1 MTWFEDLW
9 GFHEE
14 SPEQVRQNISMVGDT
29 LVCRVNGAKLQPGM
43 LETPSLGELRQ
54 RVAAA
59 RRGGD
64 TKGTI
69 KVCEVVADVQ
79 ELHCDEANAGSMMQV
94 ASQFNLLEMV
104 SPGVRP
110 EDGITRY
117 AFDHTQGPACAI
129 AAGAGTLY
137 RNYFAPI
144 NGELGQREANQI
156 DCLADIGE
164 ALGNVDET
172 LWQMRN
178 GYALAS
184 RAGLEKVE
192 AHILA
197 LDEAGRDAL
206 KGHLRV
212 GVQWHTQVTLAGAS
226 HHLSQV
232 YCSALPVAYSDHAAV
247 HWEAFARLVLEAS
260 YEATLCLAVLNA
272 YENHNHAVYL
282 TKLGGGA
289 FGNRPEWIVDAIYRS
304 LVLFRAFDLDV
315 GIVSYGNSNIETRD
329 LISRFASDGLNSQE

>member
-9 GFHEE
+9 GFPEE

-29 LVCRVNGAKLQPGM
+29 LVSRVNGAKLQPGM
-43 LETPSLGELRQ
+43 LETPSLSELRQ
-54 RVAAA
+54 RVAAVG
-59 RRGGD
+59 RGGD
-64 TKGTI
+64 AKGTIAKGTI
-69 KVCEVVADVQ
+69 KVCEVVADAQ
-79 ELHCDEANAGSMMQV
+79 DLHRDEANAGSMMQV

-137 RNYFAPI
+137 RNYFVPI
-144 NGELGQREANQI
+144 NDALGQRGASQI
-156 DCLADIGE
+156 DCLADLG
-164 ALGNVDET
+164 AVLGNVGEA

-184 RAGLEKVE
+184 RGGLENIE
-192 AHILA
+192 AQILA

-212 GVQWHTQVTLAGAS
+212 GVQWHTQVTLAGAN

-247 HWEAFARLVLEAS
+247 HWQAFARLILEAS

-289 FGNRPEWIVDAIYRS
+289 FGNRPEWIADAI
-304 LVLFRAFDLDV
+304 
-315 GIVSYGNSNIETRD
+315 
-329 LISRFASDGLNSQE
+329 